1 MKVVAVVVEKGLFV
15 YLFGGSSVAAAA
27 AETFTAS
34 LVASVCANFLDT
46 LRKDAE
52 RSY

>member
-27 AETFTAS
+27 ETFTAS
-34 LVASVCANFLDT
+34 LVALVCANFLDT
-46 LRKDAE
+46 LRKNVE